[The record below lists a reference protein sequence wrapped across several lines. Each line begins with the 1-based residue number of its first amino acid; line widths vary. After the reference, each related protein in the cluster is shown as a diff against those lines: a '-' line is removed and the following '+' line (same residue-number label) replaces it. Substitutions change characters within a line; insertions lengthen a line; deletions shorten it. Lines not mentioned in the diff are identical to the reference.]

1 MNLIEWLVPPPARG
15 KPEWRGRHVGVA
27 KALLTISATV
37 IILLLLFLL
46 VRPAPTLAEIL
57 LFAAAIVIP
66 VLGALLIRRTGRI
79 VHGLV
84 LTNIAGVLLVTL
96 WAYLTGGIQSVAI
109 PWLLANLA
117 LLSAFG
123 NMFVLI
129 VTGSVLSA
137 AVLMLYAL
145 TERGALPASFV
156 PPAAQP
162 VLLLLALL
170 SSIAAIVFAAT
181 IVMRERVRAKARLRA
196 ARDVAEQASR
206 AKSVFLSSMS
216 HELRTPLSAVIGFA
230 EVLKLDQAEPLSPA
244 QASHV
249 EHILNAGD
257 HLLGLVNQV
266 IEMSRIEAGDVELQ
280 IESVRVNEVIA
291 SALAMVELPASKR
304 GIVIDSQLR
313 VGAGLL
319 VRADATRLKQVLL
332 NLLSNAVKYNRE
344 NGKLG
349 ITVRQAENNRARIAV
364 SDTGAGIAENR
375 RGQLFQSFARLGEES
390 GRIQGT
396 GLGLTIAKRLTE
408 LMGGGIGFDS
418 EHGVGSTFWIELPL
432 AH

>member
-1 MNLIEWLVPPPARG
+1 MNLIEWLVPLQARG
-15 KPEWRGRHVGVA
+15 KPEWHGRHAGVA
-27 KALLTISATV
+27 KALLAISATV
-37 IILLLLFLL
+37 IVLLVLFLL
-46 VRPAPTLAEIL
+46 VRPVPTLAEIL

-66 VLGALLIRRTGRI
+66 VLGALLIRATGRI

-123 NMFVLI
+123 NMFVLT
-129 VTGSVLSA
+129 VTGSVLTA
-137 AVLMLYAL
+137 AVVMLYVL

-156 PPAAQP
+156 PPSAQP

-170 SSIAAIVFAAT
+170 SSITAIVFAAT

-230 EVLKLDQAEPLSPA
+230 EVLKLDRDEPLSPA

-280 IESVRVNEVIA
+280 IESVRVTEVIA

-304 GIVIDSQLR
+304 GIAIDSRLR
-313 VGAGLL
+313 DGAGLL

-332 NLLSNAVKYNRE
+332 NLLSNAVKYNRD
-344 NGKLG
+344 NGRVSIAVQPMG
-349 ITVRQAENNRARIAV
+349 NNRVRIAV
-364 SDTGAGIAENR
+364 SDTGAGIAEDR
-375 RGQLFQSFARLGEES
+375 RVHLFQSFARLGEEA

-408 LMGGGIGFDS
+408 LMGGGIGYDS
-418 EHGVGSTFWIELPL
+418 AEGVGSTFWIELPL
-432 AH
+432 AQ

>member
-1 MNLIEWLVPPPARG
+1 MNLIEWLVPPRARG
-15 KPEWRGRHVGVA
+15 KPEWHGRHVGVA
-27 KALLTISATV
+27 KALLAISATV
-37 IILLLLFLL
+37 IVLLILFLL
-46 VRPAPTLAEIL
+46 VRPVPTLAEIL

-66 VLGALLIRRTGRI
+66 VLGALLIRATGRI

-123 NMFVLI
+123 NMFVLT
-129 VTGSVLSA
+129 VAGSVLTA
-137 AVLMLYAL
+137 AVVMLYAL

-170 SSIAAIVFAAT
+170 SSITAIVFAAT

-230 EVLKLDQAEPLSPA
+230 EVLKLDRDAPLSPA

-266 IEMSRIEAGDVELQ
+266 IEMSRIEGGDVELQ
-280 IESVRVNEVIA
+280 IESVRVTEVIA

-304 GIVIDSQLR
+304 GIAIDSQLR
-313 VGAGLL
+313 DGAGLL

-332 NLLSNAVKYNRE
+332 NLLSNAVKYNRD
-344 NGKLG
+344 NGRVG
-349 ITVRQAENNRARIAV
+349 IAVQQTENNRVRIAV
-364 SDTGAGIAENR
+364 TDTGAGIAENR
-375 RGQLFQSFARLGEES
+375 RAHLFQSFARLGEEA

-408 LMGGGIGFDS
+408 LMDGSIGYDS
-418 EHGVGSTFWIELPL
+418 AGGVGSTFWIELPL
-432 AH
+432 AQ